1 MQEKQPPEK
10 IRRIPT
16 FQEELPPTHKVNTD
30 GADVAVDVGVISEP
44 EEEAGLA
51 DGGVADQ
58 EKLEQVVTANQIK
71 GETSAAH

>member
-1 MQEKQPPEK
+1 MSTQGV
-10 IRRIPT
+10 RDCRIWPNLQQT
-16 FQEELPPTHKVNTD
+16 HGTRWLPTH
-30 GADVAVDVGVISEP
+30 SEP

>member
-30 GADVAVDVGVISEP
+30 GADVAVDVGVILDEHTRGKRLP
-44 EEEAGLA
+44 YLA
-51 DGGVADQ
+51 
-58 EKLEQVVTANQIK
+58 
-71 GETSAAH
+71 